1 MGESPDANAKG
12 FAVRSLRRGIALAL
26 PVGATA
32 ADVVSKSK
40 FSVSD
45 EGWGLA
51 GVTATPSPVHRSS
64 GGNPGGYIRVED
76 GNAETAPGQT
86 DMYFVAPAKF
96 LGDRRSSY
104 GTDLS
109 FDLRQSD
116 AGPIQCG
123 DDADV
128 TLSGAGLTVERN
140 IKKPSEAPNWGHYD
154 VLLRASLWVI
164 DGGGEPSREQMRDV
178 LGSLE
183 TMRIKAEYRCGPE
196 VTGLD
201 SVVLRSR

>member
-1 MGESPDANAKG
+1 MRKALLPVLCVTGT
-12 FAVRSLRRGIALAL
+12 ALAL
-26 PVGATA
+26 PIA
-32 ADVVSKSK
+32 AVAVDVAAKSK
-40 FSVSD
+40 FSNSA

-51 GVTATPSPVHRSS
+51 GVTATPSPVYRSS
-64 GGNPGGYIRVED
+64 GGNPGGYIQVED
-76 GNAETAPGQT
+76 GNADELPGQT

-104 GTDLS
+104 GTHLS

-128 TLSGAGLTVERN
+128 TLSGAGLTLERN
-140 IKKPSEAPNWGHYD
+140 IKKPSEAPSWRHYD
-154 VLLRASLWVI
+154 VLLRASLW
-164 DGGGEPSREQMRDV
+164 DMEGGGEPSRGQMRDV

-183 TMRIKAEYRCGPE
+183 AMQVKAEYRCGSE